1 MKESNGFLNAM
12 GLCELKMQIFETLL
26 ILAKFLAY
34 VASEINDRARCVLTD
49 PLIYKLEGSE
59 SDRIA

>member
-1 MKESNGFLNAM
+1 M